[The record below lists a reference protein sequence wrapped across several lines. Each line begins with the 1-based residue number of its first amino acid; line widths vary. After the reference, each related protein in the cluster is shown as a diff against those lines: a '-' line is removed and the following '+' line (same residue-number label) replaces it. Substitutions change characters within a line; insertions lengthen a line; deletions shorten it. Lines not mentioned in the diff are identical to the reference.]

1 MNRLVTCIAGLVL
14 TAAVSLAAEKTM
26 MHCFAFTPI
35 ETASEAEWSAFYKA
49 TDDLPKKITGL
60 KRVWYGKL
68 ARPLAQNQLKF
79 ADPETRK
86 KMLADKKGT
95 TEFTVVERKNGVCM
109 EFDSQKAFDAYGTS
123 EPHKA
128 WVAVYEKVRVPGT
141 TTYQILPQ

>member
-1 MNRLVTCIAGLVL
+1 MNRLVTCIAGLAL

>member
-1 MNRLVTCIAGLVL
+1 MNRLVTCLAGLAL
-14 TAAVSLAAEKTM
+14 SAAVSLAAEKTM

-79 ADPETRK
+79 ADPEARK

-109 EFDSQKAFDAYGTS
+109 EFDNQKAF
-123 EPHKA
+123 
-128 WVAVYEKVRVPGT
+128 
-141 TTYQILPQ
+141 